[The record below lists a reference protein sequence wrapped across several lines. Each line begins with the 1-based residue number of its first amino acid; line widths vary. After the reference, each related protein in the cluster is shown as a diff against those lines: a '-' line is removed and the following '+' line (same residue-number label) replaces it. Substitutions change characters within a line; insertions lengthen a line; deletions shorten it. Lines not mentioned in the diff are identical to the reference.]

1 MYVCIYILYIYIYL
15 FALACDCVVRV
26 VCRAM
31 TEEEFMEKMHV
42 YVDLKLK
49 ERGSLYDVA
58 ANIFHQ

>member
-1 MYVCIYILYIYIYL
+1 
-15 FALACDCVVRV
+15 
-26 VCRAM
+26 M